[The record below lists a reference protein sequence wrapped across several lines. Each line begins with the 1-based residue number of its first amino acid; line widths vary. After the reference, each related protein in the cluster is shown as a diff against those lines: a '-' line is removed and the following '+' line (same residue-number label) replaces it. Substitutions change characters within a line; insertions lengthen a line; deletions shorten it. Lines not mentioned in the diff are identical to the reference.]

1 MGVGRGVG
9 WCGVVERGS
18 VAGSGD
24 ALYDRGDGGS
34 SWYEMCMGWTVP
46 DLSQGGLEHSYS
58 WAAIG
63 RDGLRGEKSSGNAFC

>member
-1 MGVGRGVG
+1 MEVGRGVG
-9 WCGVVERGS
+9 WCGVAERGS

-34 SWYEMCMGWTVP
+34 AGYKLW
-46 DLSQGGLEHSYS
+46 LEHSYF

-63 RDGLRGEKSSGNAFC
+63 RDERGGERVCESVFC